1 MPMTDYEQAL
11 VFAAKNGNE
20 KSFEELYKIYYNKV
34 YSLAKATLKNDADAE
49 DVLQQ
54 TFILAWKNISSL
66 EDNSAFNT
74 WIQRITLNQC
84 YSLMRKNKP
93 EISIDE
99 ENDEHGVLEL
109 ESDLMLPEVY
119 AQQEDLRIRL
129 GRIIDGLS
137 EVQRQTV
144 QLFYFDNMSVE
155 EIASVMD
162 CSVGTVKSRLFLAR
176 KAIRTEIE
184 ETERKT
190 GTKFY
195 GIAGIPMLAFG
206 KLFASQAEATSIQAS
221 SAIASY
227 SKITS
232 EIFGTAKNIILESAQ
247 KITSGIEK
255 VATQTADSAAK
266 KGITKTA
273 EKQTIKAAKSV
284 AKKATSTVA
293 KGIGSR
299 IVAVAVSAG
308 ILCGSV
314 LGSFADVSAAK
325 VVVPENNE
333 DAKYTPAYYAYVD
346 ILNEKRDLIN
356 AYTWQKGHTG
366 TGDYWINDEPKPVVI
381 ADVCGDDT
389 PELIY
394 IAGGTDQSCYYA
406 DLHIATY
413 RNGSVAELYN
423 SAWDSVAGG
432 GFYYYLF
439 KSKTDKSL
447 YAYKSYGDDYWI
459 NEYVLFAEENGQL
472 VQKDVLKYDR
482 HPDYDNIVNGTLMS
496 VDKYTSDNKE
506 ISESEYNK
514 QKNKLCEN
522 TNSVLMYSANIP
534 DDITSFI
541 AKNGCAAMTCSEAIL
556 YLKNKL
562 GITYSL
568 SSDEVPYSLKLFL
581 LQFNFGYSNQ
591 NFDSQNPVNDN
602 NAQNIIY
609 RIMTNGSCSMNVAYP
624 GETTEEHWDDGT
636 IDPKGKYNQNGHC
649 SFLISDIEKAKWIAK
664 NIFNISDEN
673 ISKAI
678 KYGEV
683 SGLFYVQNGKAYLE
697 LGGVGGPACDI
708 DFESVVFD
716 GSRYH
721 LVYTHY
727 IEDSYN
733 NSAQTFSAEFE
744 YKEINACHYWSLY
757 KRTEYVPESTNPDG
771 STIDASRY
779 LGTWENDNDQLFI
792 RSANG
797 NTVVFSYSFYRRY
810 GSDEI
815 SATLSGNVATF
826 SGAEDGYLTF
836 YDDSIT
842 LHLNKIPI
850 EISKSTN
857 SKDFTYKKT
866 DWKSIYSWFVQGYEF
881 MRWGS
886 EDYGTETDYLF
897 GLYDLDNDGTPEL
910 LIHNGYNG
918 RAMRCAYCYT
928 VENDAIVY
936 AGICPTEAYYIND
949 ENYHGLIGRYSE
961 SVQEA
966 FWNYYSKSG
975 STVSSEP
982 IYTELTAFDGTTTV
996 EQTTKNNDLFK
1007 ACSGQK
1013 SPFGRLYTMEQLTQM
1028 GGWDAFVADF
1038 ENQGGSPSAFN
1049 EVQTLNINFVND
1061 KNIDLKWGWNL
1072 FNKDASEYD
1081 HNIAMA
1087 GLILSQAAESGESV
1101 IKTRYK
1107 ELGFENTSTVFYS
1120 GRTDNMDMPAS
1131 CFASS
1136 KIKLNG
1142 ETKYVVSITV
1152 RGTGDPGDILTDVG
1166 SVIYGFNTAANNVK
1180 DAFKN
1185 YYSSLSD
1192 YYHDSVTPN
1201 NTILFITGHSLGGA
1215 IAGQLGQMLEGISGH
1230 RNCIFAYTFASPNYQ
1245 TFEYDIDSFTNI
1257 HNIVNTQDIFP
1268 TVPWGYKK
1276 YGHCW
1281 YYDSCENGLESYLRS
1296 VYTDEE
1302 WEEIQKGLHDN
1313 TLIFIGAL
1321 NRGITGIKA
1330 NHICQTYMACMLKDV
1345 PSNIGE
1351 GAKSTYSLSSIHCPV
1366 DIQILDKD
1374 GNVAAWTSGEKAYY
1388 TQGANLI
1395 IVIDKDEK
1403 YVYVP
1408 DGIEY
1413 NIVFIGTDTG
1423 TMNYTQQVISNDE
1436 VVSEKTFGNVSI
1448 ETGKLLYASVNAGN
1462 ASSQKLKVIDESGH
1476 IQKEVKESGKEATP
1490 ILSLSIFG
1498 WLFLCLD
1505 VVSAISLLISILSIV
1520 KKKKKV
1526 NNPTAQI

>member
-20 KSFEELYKIYYNKV
+20 KSFEELYKIYYQKV

-206 KLFASQAEATSIQAS
+206 KLFASQAEAASIQAS

-232 EIFGTAKNIILESAQ
+232 EIFGTAKNIIIESAQ
-247 KITSGIEK
+247 KITSGVEQ
-255 VATQTADSAAK
+255 VATQTAESAAT
-266 KGITKTA
+266 KGITETA
-273 EKQTIKAAKSV
+273 EKQTIKSV
-284 AKKATSTVA
+284 KNVTKKVTSSVV
-293 KGIGSR
+293 KGVGSR
-299 IVAVAVSAG
+299 IVAAVVSAG

-314 LGSFADVSAAK
+314 VGSFADVSAAK
-325 VVVPENNE
+325 VAVPENSD
-333 DAKYTPAYYAYVD
+333 DAKCTPAYYAYVD
-346 ILNEKRDLIN
+346 ILNEKKDLLN

-394 IAGGTDQSCYYA
+394 VAGGTDQSCYCA

-413 RNGSVAELYN
+413 RNGSVVELYN

-439 KSKTDKSL
+439 KGKTDKSL
-447 YAYKSYGDDYWI
+447 YAYKSYGDDYWV
-459 NEYVLFAEENGQL
+459 NEYARFAEENGQL

-496 VDKYTSDNKE
+496 IDKYTLDDKE
-506 ISESEYNK
+506 ISENEYNN
-514 QKNKLCEN
+514 QKSKLCES

-534 DDITSFI
+534 DEITSFI
-541 AKNGCAAMTCSEAIL
+541 IENGCAAMTCSEAIL
-556 YLKNKL
+556 YLKGQIGNSYTVDVKDIPESL
-562 GITYSL
+562 GRF
-568 SSDEVPYSLKLFL
+568 LK
-581 LQFNFGYSNQ
+581 QFHFGYSNQ
-591 NFDSQNPVNDN
+591 EFNSSHPVNDTESSS
-602 NAQNIIY
+602 IIY
-609 RIMTNGSCSMNVAYP
+609 RIMTNGSCCMTSLYP
-624 GETTEEHWDDGT
+624 GKASISHWDDGT
-636 IDPKGKYNQNGHC
+636 TDPKNQYTVNGHC
-649 SFLISDIEKAKWIAK
+649 SYLESSIEKAKWIAK
-664 NIFNISDEN
+664 NIFNISDNDIAE
-673 ISKAI
+673 SI
-678 KYGEV
+678 KYAEDK
-683 SGLFYVQNGKAYLE
+683 GLFYIQDGTAYLL
-697 LGGVGGPACDI
+697 LGGVGGPDTVI
-708 DFESVVFD
+708 DYDSIVYD

-721 LVYTHY
+721 ITYTHY
-727 IEDSYN
+727 IDGSFADTA
-733 NSAQTFSAEFE
+733 STHTAELD
-744 YKEINACHYWSLY
+744 YKMVDGCCYWSLY
-757 KRTEYVPESTNPDG
+757 NRKDYAPENTETGNGNSQVNADSLFDYLDGIEFTFASGVGAWSTTTTIYSDG
-771 STIDASRY
+771 SFKGAFSDWDAMSEI
-779 LGTWENDNDQLFI
+779 ENY
-792 RSANG
+792 SANSISNFSG
-797 NTVVFSYSFYRRY
+797 RFVNPQKINDYVFTVELKELSTEKTPGVTWIDENTKTKYTAAEPYGMEIGSKYFFYLPGAETSLLPEMYMNWICSPNFWSETPSKYFSYFSAIPSRLPFWGMYNEEGQYGFY
-810 GSDEI
+810 STESEVKQNTAASNEI
-815 SATLSGNVATF
+815 STC
-826 SGAEDGYLTF
+826 
-836 YDDSIT
+836 SI
-842 LHLNKIPI
+842 
-850 EISKSTN
+850 S
-857 SKDFTYKKT
+857 
-866 DWKSIYSWFVQGYEF
+866 
-881 MRWGS
+881 
-886 EDYGTETDYLF
+886 
-897 GLYDLDNDGTPEL
+897 
-910 LIHNGYNG
+910 
-918 RAMRCAYCYT
+918 
-928 VENDAIVY
+928 
-936 AGICPTEAYYIND
+936 
-949 ENYHGLIGRYSE
+949 
-961 SVQEA
+961 
-966 FWNYYSKSG
+966 
-975 STVSSEP
+975 
-982 IYTELTAFDGTTTV
+982 
-996 EQTTKNNDLFK
+996 
-1007 ACSGQK
+1007 
-1013 SPFGRLYTMEQLTQM
+1013 
-1028 GGWDAFVADF
+1028 
-1038 ENQGGSPSAFN
+1038 
-1049 EVQTLNINFVND
+1049 FVND
-1061 KNIDLKWGWNL
+1061 KTIDLKWGWNL

-1107 ELGFENTSTVFYS
+1107 ELGFENTSTIYYS

-1152 RGTGDPGDILTDVG
+1152 RGTSDPGDILTDVG

-1230 RNCIFAYTFASPNYQ
+1230 RNCIFDYTFASPNYQ

-1257 HNIVNTQDIFP
+1257 HNIVNTQDIVP

-1374 GNVAAWTSGEKAYY
+1374 GNVAAWTSGGKAYY
-1388 TQGANLI
+1388 AQGANLI
-1395 IVIDKDEK
+1395 IVVDKDEK

-1436 VVSEKTFGNVSI
+1436 VVSEKTFENVSI
-1448 ETGKLLYASVNAGN
+1448 ETGKLLYASVNAET
-1462 ASSQKLKVIDESGH
+1462 ASTQKLKVIDESGH
-1476 IQKEVKESGKEATP
+1476 IQKDVKESGKETTP

-1505 VVSAISLLISILSIV
+1505 VVSVVSLIISILSII
-1520 KKKKKV
+1520 KKKKD
-1526 NNPTAQI
+1526 NNCQRMRI

>member
-20 KSFEELYKIYYNKV
+20 KSFEELYKIYYQKV

-155 EIASVMD
+155 EIAGVMD

-184 ETERKT
+184 ESERKT

-232 EIFGTAKNIILESAQ
+232 EIFGTAKNIIIESARQ
-247 KITSGIEK
+247 ITNGVEK
-255 VATQTADSAAK
+255 VATHTAENAAT
-266 KGITKTA
+266 KGITETA
-273 EKQTIKAAKSV
+273 EKQTIKAVKSV
-284 AKKATSTVA
+284 AKKASSTVV

-299 IVAVAVSAG
+299 IVAAVVSAG

-333 DAKYTPAYYAYVD
+333 EAKYTPAYYAYVD
-346 ILNEKRDLIN
+346 ILNEKKDLIN

-366 TGDYWINDEPKPVVI
+366 TGDYWINNEPKPVVI

-413 RNGSVAELYN
+413 RNGSVEELY
-423 SAWDSVAGG
+423 SGAWDSVAGG

-439 KSKTDKSL
+439 KNKTDKSL
-447 YAYKSYGDDYWI
+447 YAYKSYGDDYWV
-459 NEYVLFAEENGQL
+459 NEYAHFGEENGQL
-472 VQKDVLKYDR
+472 IQKDVLKYDR

-496 VDKYTSDNKE
+496 IDKYTLDNNE
-506 ISESEYNK
+506 IPESEYYK
-514 QKNKLCEN
+514 KKSELCEN

-534 DDITSFI
+534 DEITSFI
-541 AKNGCAAMTCSEAIL
+541 TENGCAAMTCSEAIL
-556 YLKNKL
+556 YLKGQIGISYSVDAEDIPESL
-562 GITYSL
+562 GRF
-568 SSDEVPYSLKLFL
+568 LK
-581 LQFNFGYSNQ
+581 QFHFGYSDQEFN
-591 NFDSQNPVNDN
+591 SSHPVNDTESTS
-602 NAQNIIY
+602 IIY
-609 RIMTNGSCSMNVAYP
+609 RIMTNGSCCMTSLYP
-624 GETTEEHWDDGT
+624 GKASISHWDDGT
-636 IDPKGKYNQNGHC
+636 TDPKSKYTENGNC
-649 SFLISDIEKAKWIAK
+649 SYLESNIDKAKWVAK
-664 NIFNISDEN
+664 NIFNISDNDIAE
-673 ISKAI
+673 SI
-678 KYGEV
+678 KYGEDK
-683 SGLFYVQNGKAYLE
+683 GLFYIQDGTAYLL
-697 LGGVGGPACDI
+697 LGGVGGPDTVI
-708 DFESVVFD
+708 DYDSIVFD

-721 LVYTHY
+721 ITYTHY
-727 IEDSYN
+727 IDGSFADTAGTY
-733 NSAQTFSAEFE
+733 TAELA
-744 YKEINACHYWSLY
+744 YKMVDGCCYWSLY
-757 KRTEYVPESTNPDG
+757 NRAKYVSQKANPEGTS
-771 STIDASRY
+771 IDASRY
-779 LGTWENDNDQLFI
+779 LGTWENGNDQLFI
-792 RSANG
+792 RSVNG

-815 SATLSGNVATF
+815 SATLSGNVAEF

-928 VENDAIVY
+928 VENDAIAY

-961 SVQEA
+961 SAQEA

-1007 ACSGQK
+1007 ACSEEK
-1013 SPFGRLYTMEQLTQM
+1013 VFFGKLYTMERIEEI
-1028 GGWDAFVADF
+1028 GWDAFVADF
-1038 ENQGGSPSAFN
+1038 ANQEGSPSASN
-1049 EVQTLNINFVND
+1049 EVQSLNINFVND

-1107 ELGFENTSTVFYS
+1107 ELGFENTSSVFYS

-1166 SVIYGFNTAANNVK
+1166 SAIYGFNTAANNVK
-1180 DAFKN
+1180 DAFKD
-1185 YYSSLSD
+1185 YCSSLSD

-1230 RNCIFAYTFASPNYQ
+1230 RNCIFDYTFASPNYQ

-1257 HNIVNTQDIFP
+1257 HNIVNTQDIVP

-1296 VYTDEE
+1296 VYTNEE

-1313 TLIFIGAL
+1313 TLIFVGAL

-1374 GNVAAWTSGEKAYY
+1374 GNVAAWTSGGKAYY
-1388 TQGANLI
+1388 AQGANLI
-1395 IVIDKDEK
+1395 IVVDKDEK

-1413 NIVFIGTDTG
+1413 HIVFIGTDTG
-1423 TMNYTQQVISNDE
+1423 TMNYTQQVISNDG
-1436 VVSEKTFGNVSI
+1436 VVSEKTFENVSI
-1448 ETGKLLYASVNAGN
+1448 ETGKLLYASVNAET
-1462 ASSQKLKVIDESGH
+1462 ASTQKLKVIDESGH
-1476 IQKEVKESGKEATP
+1476 IQKDVKESGKETTP

-1505 VVSAISLLISILSIV
+1505 VVSVVSLIISILSII
-1520 KKKKKV
+1520 KKKKD
-1526 NNPTAQI
+1526 NNWQRMRI